1 LTKRLEL
8 IFENEE
14 GKNVT
19 LTLDN
24 PVEPVDPAAINTAM
38 DEIIAENAFI
48 TTGGEIVAKK
58 AARIVDR
65 TVADIELS

>member
-1 LTKRLEL
+1 
-8 IFENEE
+8 
-14 GKNVT
+14 
-19 LTLDN
+19 
-24 PVEPVDPAAINTAM
+24 M